1 MGTRS
6 LCRKEAECL
15 WNNQNN
21 LSLVDFVYGNH

>member
-15 WNNQNN
+15 WNKIII